1 MEDIPDKEG
10 DPTTLQSLIAELHQQ
25 VGHTACY
32 VFWNVRPDGLPEP
45 ARDPQRQR
53 TLLAFPNPDAALA
66 FAQHNRMAN
75 EGRPPRLRHLTLT
88 QLLRAMLR
96 EAAIVTLILVDAD
109 VPWPAPGLLPVGV
122 VLTREALL
130 ARLRGV

>member
-1 MEDIPDKEG
+1 MDDRLDSEG

-32 VFWNVRPDGLPEP
+32 VFWNVRPDGLPVP
-45 ARDPQRQR
+45 ARDPRRPR
-53 TLLAFPNPDAALA
+53 TLLAFPNPDSALA

-96 EAAIVTLILVDAD
+96 EAAIATLILVDAEA
-109 VPWPAPGLLPVGV
+109 PWPAPGLLPGGII
-122 VLTREALL
+122 LTREALL